1 MIMRR
6 RDGTP
11 FVGKS
16 SSGPGAKAKKDLI
29 LMLRDHAPSEPFTG
43 PLAVYVG
50 FIFPFR
56 KSETKARKKLRVIPH
71 DRRPDI
77 DKLLKIFLDCLASPG
92 SGSARYI
99 FDDSQIATIHAEK
112 FWGEDPG
119 IKLSIA
125 EWGVSHSEFA

>member
-1 MIMRR
+1 MILRR

-16 SSGPGAKAKKDLI
+16 SSGPGAKAKRDLI

-71 DRRPDI
+71 DKRPDI
-77 DKLLKIFLDCLASPG
+77 DNLLKLFLDACTSCNYWL
-92 SGSARYI
+92 
-99 FDDSQIATIHAEK
+99 DDSLLATIHAEK
-112 FWGEDPG
+112 YWGEDPG
-119 IKLSIA
+119 IKLWVA
-125 EWGVSHSEFA
+125 QWGVSHSEFA